1 MVEEETSSKQ
11 PSQFKK
17 PNQKKRKN
25 FKNQKPNQNH
35 EKKNKG
41 GCYHCGKPGHF
52 KKDCCFLKK
61 KKKKKKNTKKKKK
74 KTEKRKKS
82 KLLTRKSLRQLFSWS
97 LWSRKVVH
105 GRLTHVQQSTYARIG
120 VSLRPLKQW
129 RMDVYSLWE
138 ILSLLLSRAK
148 EQ

>member
-1 MVEEETSSKQ
+1 MKSKEFCHRKCIWWRKRLLQSSPLNSKS
-11 PSQFKK
+11 PIRRRGRTLRTKSQTRTM
-17 PNQKKRKN
+17 RKN
-25 FKNQKPNQNH
+25 T
-35 EKKNKG
+35 
-41 GCYHCGKPGHF
+41 Y
-52 KKDCCFLKK
+52 FLKK
-61 KKKKKKNTKKKKK
+61 KKKKKKKKKRKK
-74 KTEKRKKS
+74 EKRKKS

>member
-1 MVEEETSSKQ
+1 MKSKEFCHRKCIWWRKRLLQSSPLNSKS
-11 PSQFKK
+11 PIRRRGRTLRTKSRTRTMR
-17 PNQKKRKN
+17 RKIRVVATIVASRATLRRTVV
-25 FKNQKPNQNH
+25 F
-35 EKKNKG
+35 
-41 GCYHCGKPGHF
+41 
-52 KKDCCFLKK
+52 
-61 KKKKKKNTKKKKK
+61 
-74 KTEKRKKS
+74 

-105 GRLTHVQQSTYARIG
+105 GRLTHVQQSTYAMIG

>member
-61 KKKKKKNTKKKKK
+61 KKKKKKKKKEKKKK
-74 KTEKRKKS
+74 EKISTWLDERVGGNYFVG
-82 KLLTRKSLRQLFSWS
+82 LY
-97 LWSRKVVH
+97 
-105 GRLTHVQQSTYARIG
+105 GRGRWFMV
-120 VSLRPLKQW
+120 
-129 RMDVYSLWE
+129 D
-138 ILSLLLSRAK
+138 
-148 EQ
+148 